1 MFREYS
7 YIHATPHNRAS
18 FVRLFWKCYRQ
29 IGKKGGIC
37 CFRFSPLFC
46 FFVFETSHN
55 CGQYLYIQTSH
66 DIPDKDCRDI
76 YLATYLQK
84 QDYFFSLYLALFS
97 ISCNKNQTFDAT
109 IGLTTDSWLKLF
121 VLNKGPK
128 LS

>member
-55 CGQYLYIQTSH
+55 CGQYLYIQTSQ
-66 DIPDKDCRDI
+66 DIPDKDCI
-76 YLATYLQK
+76 YRRISCYLSSETRL
-84 QDYFFSLYLALFS
+84 FFSLYLALFS
-97 ISCNKNQTFDAT
+97 ISCNENQTFDAT
-109 IGLTTDSWLKLF
+109 IGLTTDS
-121 VLNKGPK
+121 
-128 LS
+128 

>member
-37 CFRFSPLFC
+37 CFRFSPLF
-46 FFVFETSHN
+46 FFCLFLRHHITLVNIYIFKPLMTFQTRIAET
-55 CGQYLYIQTSH
+55 YILLLIFRNS
-66 DIPDKDCRDI
+66 II
-76 YLATYLQK
+76 
-84 QDYFFSLYLALFS
+84 FSLYLALFS